1 VELSLLLSGLADQFQ
16 AAGIESARADAE
28 ILTADILG
36 LSRGELAV
44 QAITGFQ
51 VSPSDLERIKD
62 LAAKRAERVPLQH
75 LTGKAYFRN
84 LELSVGPGVFV
95 PRPETEG
102 VVQIGID
109 ALQLAVQSAAA
120 NASGNES
127 DEARPFAVDLGTGSG
142 AIALAMAT
150 EVPQAKVYAVEL
162 SDQAMPWTTKNF
174 AKYGAPVGA
183 ELRQGDLADAFQDLN
198 GKVSVVVSNPPYI
211 PDAMVPIYPEVHLH
225 DPALALYG
233 GDDGLDLIRKVSK
246 TAKRLLVP
254 GGTLVIEH
262 ADIQSPAVVQLLLAD
277 GWNHVQPHQ
286 DFNQR
291 FRSVSAV
298 R

>member
-1 VELSLLLSGLADQFQ
+1 ML
-16 AAGIESARADAE
+16 
-28 ILTADILG
+28 
-36 LSRGELAV
+36 
-44 QAITGFQ
+44 
-51 VSPSDLERIKD
+51 
-62 LAAKRAERVPLQH
+62 
-75 LTGKAYFRN
+75 
-84 LELSVGPGVFV
+84 
-95 PRPETEG
+95 
-102 VVQIGID
+102 
-109 ALQLAVQSAAA
+109 
-120 NASGNES
+120 
-127 DEARPFAVDLGTGSG
+127 
-142 AIALAMAT
+142 
-150 EVPQAKVYAVEL
+150 
-162 SDQAMPWTTKNF
+162 WTTKNF

-183 ELRQGDLADAFQDLN
+183 ELRQGDLAVAFEDLN

-246 TAKRLLVP
+246 TAQRLLVP

>member
-1 VELSLLLSGLADQFQ
+1 MELSLLLSGLADQFQ

-51 VSPSDLERIKD
+51 VSPNDLERIKD

-102 VVQIGID
+102 VAQLGID
-109 ALQLAVQSAAA
+109 ALKRAVATQIAETPAI
-120 NASGNES
+120 
-127 DEARPFAVDLGTGSG
+127 AVDLGTGSG

-150 EVPQAKVYAVEL
+150 EVPQAKVFAVEL
-162 SDQAMPWTTKNF
+162 SPEAMLWTTKNF

-183 ELRQGDLADAFQDLN
+183 ELRQGDLAVAFEDLN

-246 TAKRLLVP
+246 TAQRLLVP

>member
-1 VELSLLLSGLADQFQ
+1 VELSLLLSGLADQFK

-28 ILTADILG
+28 ILAADLLG

-109 ALQLAVQSAAA
+109 ALQLAVKAEGHPIAA
-120 NASGNES
+120 N
-127 DEARPFAVDLGTGSG
+127 PPIAVDLGTGSG

-162 SDQAMPWTTKNF
+162 SDEAMPWTTKNF
-174 AKYGAPVGA
+174 AKYGAPVDA

-211 PDAMVPIYPEVHLH
+211 PNAMVPIYPEVHLH

-246 TAKRLLVP
+246 TAQRLLVP

-277 GWNHVQPHQ
+277 GWNQVQPHQ

>member
-1 VELSLLLSGLADQFQ
+1 MELSLLLSGLADQFQ

-102 VVQIGID
+102 VAQLGID
-109 ALQLAVQSAAA
+109 ALNRAVATQSAETPAI
-120 NASGNES
+120 
-127 DEARPFAVDLGTGSG
+127 AVDLGTGSG

-150 EVPQAKVYAVEL
+150 EVPQAKVFAVEL
-162 SDQAMPWTTKNF
+162 SPEAMLWTTKNF
-174 AKYGAPVGA
+174 AQYGAPVGA
-183 ELRQGDLADAFQDLN
+183 ELRQGDLAVAFEDLN

-246 TAKRLLVP
+246 TAQRLLVP